1 MKTFILR
8 IEAGAIMKGFKD
20 ARTLAP
26 MMLPKVKIE
35 RTKLAVARPISA
47 NEPST

>member
-1 MKTFILR
+1 
-8 IEAGAIMKGFKD
+8 MKGFTD
-20 ARTLAP
+20 ARALVP

-35 RTKLAVARPISA
+35 RTKLVVARPISA